1 MKSFL
6 KFVIWFFS
14 YYKTL
19 KYVQVCYI
27 EYTNIFASSNTENFV
42 SQLNPPFSSRPNLLL
57 PFTNLS
63 NDFLFVNRQ
72 EFKLSAIFHRA
83 CEYFPHPFLSFFN
96 GEHFGLKRLKIWKHP
111 EEDAAAHFC
120 DSRWKGTYVAQRKVG
135 CPLHAPAAR
144 WTFSKKI
151 FSLQTNCI
159 VTRSCLRCCVHMLH
173 HLDDRN
179 CSLSIIKNDFHSSGT
194 LCSISARTCML
205 TSLCLCTY
213 SNGDPGDRLENSLAL
228 TGIF

>member
-1 MKSFL
+1 MLYRVYEYLCKFKHWKFCLATKSTIFFKTEPSSSFH
-6 KFVIWFFS
+6 KFVERFS
-14 YYKTL
+14 LRKSSR
-19 KYVQVCYI
+19 VQIVG
-27 EYTNIFASSNTENFV
+27 N
-42 SQLNPPFSSRPNLLL
+42 FSSSVRI
-57 PFTNLS
+57 LS
-63 NDFLFVNRQ
+63 T
-72 EFKLSAIFHRA
+72 SAV
-83 CEYFPHPFLSFFN
+83 EFFN